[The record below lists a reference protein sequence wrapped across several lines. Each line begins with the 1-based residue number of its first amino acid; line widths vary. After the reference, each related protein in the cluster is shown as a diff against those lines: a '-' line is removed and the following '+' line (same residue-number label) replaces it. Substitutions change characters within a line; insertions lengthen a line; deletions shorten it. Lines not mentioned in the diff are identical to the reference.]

1 MEAYRMQDQDFLIT
15 TEFIKN
21 GYKLNEFSQGLI
33 NLENDINDL
42 ESTIESQDKNNIF
55 VRKLMQEHDK
65 KADIYN
71 QAIEIYKYLKYERY
85 KETLVMIKKLEQLT
99 KDDLQKI
106 KVPLYLYN
114 KLLDVLKENVDLLK
128 PKLKDRIRY
137 KFM

>member
-1 MEAYRMQDQDFLIT
+1 MQDQDFLIT

-21 GYKLNEFSQGLI
+21 GNKLNEFLQGLI

-85 KETLVMIKKLEQLT
+85 KKTLAMIKKLERLT
-99 KDDLQKI
+99 ESDLQAM
-106 KVPLYLYN
+106 KVPTDLYN
-114 KLLDVLKENVDLLK
+114 KLLDVLKENAGLLK
-128 PKLKDRIRY
+128 PKLKDLIRY
-137 KFM
+137 KLL

>member
-1 MEAYRMQDQDFLIT
+1 MQEKDMLIT
-15 TEFIKN
+15 VDFIKN
-21 GYKLNEFSQGLI
+21 GNKLNEFSQGLI

-85 KETLVMIKKLEQLT
+85 KETLAMIKKLERLT
-99 KDDLQKI
+99 ESDLQAM
-106 KVPLYLYN
+106 KVPTDLYN

>member
-1 MEAYRMQDQDFLIT
+1 MQDQDFLIT

-21 GYKLNEFSQGLI
+21 GNKLNEFLQGLI

-85 KETLVMIKKLEQLT
+85 KETLAMIKKLERLT
-99 KDDLQKI
+99 ESDLQAM
-106 KVPLYLYN
+106 KVPTDLYN
-114 KLLDVLKENVDLLK
+114 KLLDVLKENAGLLK
-128 PKLKDRIRY
+128 PKLKDLIRY
-137 KFM
+137 KLL

>member
-1 MEAYRMQDQDFLIT
+1 MQDQDFLIT

-21 GYKLNEFSQGLI
+21 GNKLNEFLQGLI

-71 QAIEIYKYLKYERY
+71 QAIEIHKYLKYERY
-85 KETLVMIKKLEQLT
+85 KETLVMIKKLERLT
-99 KDDLQKI
+99 ESDLQAMQI
-106 KVPLYLYN
+106 PTNLYN
-114 KLLDVLKENVDLLK
+114 KLLDVLKENADLLK
-128 PKLKDRIRY
+128 TK
-137 KFM
+137 

>member
-1 MEAYRMQDQDFLIT
+1 MQNQEFLIT
-15 TEFIKN
+15 NEFIKN
-21 GYKLNEFSQGLI
+21 GNKLNEFLQGLI

-85 KETLVMIKKLEQLT
+85 KETLAMIKKLERLT
-99 KDDLQKI
+99 ESDLQAMEI
-106 KVPLYLYN
+106 PLDLYN

-137 KFM
+137 KLL

>member
-1 MEAYRMQDQDFLIT
+1 MQEKDMLIT
-15 TEFIKN
+15 VDFIKN
-21 GYKLNEFSQGLI
+21 GNKLNEFSQGLI

-85 KETLVMIKKLEQLT
+85 KETLAMIKKLERLT
-99 KDDLQKI
+99 
-106 KVPLYLYN
+106 
-114 KLLDVLKENVDLLK
+114 ESE
-128 PKLKDRIRY
+128 
-137 KFM
+137 

>member
-1 MEAYRMQDQDFLIT
+1 MQDQDFLIT

-21 GYKLNEFSQGLI
+21 GNKLNEFLQGLI

-85 KETLVMIKKLEQLT
+85 KETLAMIKKLERLT
-99 KDDLQKI
+99 ESDLQAM
-106 KVPLYLYN
+106 KVPTDLYN
-114 KLLDVLKENVDLLK
+114 KLLDVLKENACLLK
-128 PKLKDRIRY
+128 PKLKDLIRY
-137 KFM
+137 KLL

>member
-1 MEAYRMQDQDFLIT
+1 MQDQDFLIT

-21 GYKLNEFSQGLI
+21 GNKLNEFLQGLI

-55 VRKLMQEHDK
+55 VRKLIQEHDK

-85 KETLVMIKKLEQLT
+85 KETLAMIKKLERLT
-99 KDDLQKI
+99 ESDLQAM
-106 KVPLYLYN
+106 KVTTDLYN
-114 KLLDVLKENVDLLK
+114 KLLDVLKENADLLK
-128 PKLKDRIRY
+128 PKLKDLIRY
-137 KFM
+137 KLL

>member
-1 MEAYRMQDQDFLIT
+1 MQDQDFLIT

-21 GYKLNEFSQGLI
+21 GNKLNEFLQGLI

-85 KETLVMIKKLEQLT
+85 KETLAMIKKLERLT
-99 KDDLQKI
+99 ESDLQAM
-106 KVPLYLYN
+106 KVPTDLYN
-114 KLLDVLKENVDLLK
+114 KLLDVLKEKCWFTKAKIKRLNQ
-128 PKLKDRIRY
+128 I
-137 KFM
+137 

>member
-1 MEAYRMQDQDFLIT
+1 MQDQDFLIT

-21 GYKLNEFSQGLI
+21 GNKLNEFLQGLI

-71 QAIEIYKYLKYERY
+71 QAMEIYKYLKYERY
-85 KETLVMIKKLEQLT
+85 KETLAMIKKLERLT
-99 KDDLQKI
+99 ESDLQAM
-106 KVPLYLYN
+106 KVTTDLYN
-114 KLLDVLKENVDLLK
+114 KLLDVLKENADLLK

>member
-1 MEAYRMQDQDFLIT
+1 MQDQDFLIT

-21 GYKLNEFSQGLI
+21 GNKLNEFLQGLI

-71 QAIEIYKYLKYERY
+71 QAMEIYKYLKYERY
-85 KETLVMIKKLEQLT
+85 KETLAMIKKLERLT
-99 KDDLQKI
+99 ESDLQAM
-106 KVPLYLYN
+106 KVTTDLYN
-114 KLLDVLKENVDLLK
+114 KLLDVLKENADLLK
-128 PKLKDRIRY
+128 PKLKDLIRY
-137 KFM
+137 KLL